1 MGLSQVRHT
10 YFMTSRFT
18 ESILQEGDVGQT
30 VPNSQLCNVKVGL
43 TGLAI

>member
-30 VPNSQLCNVKVGL
+30 VPNSQLRNVKVGL